1 MTIETAELVSRLNAS
16 RDSLKQLNI
25 GEYTLIRSARDVMAD
40 AANALDAYDKTM
52 QRIAEEPSA
61 LTHRQAAALIRS
73 APAPGREEI
82 EDAVEGLVMELM
94 QAVHVHYQADEDPDF
109 GEYARDY
116 TCAILALFHA
126 PAEAGG
132 GEAIGPFVTWAASV
146 MEGEAE
152 NVGNGFAPFNDADEY
167 VESITYGDLRLLAK
181 APSPTPPAGDGWEPI
196 ETAPKDG
203 TWFIGLTSHGRVEP
217 MRWISEDDDDGADG
231 GGDDWGYANVRF
243 TNVEH
248 WRPLPPPPVSKGEK
262 L

>member
-82 EDAVEGLVMELM
+82 ARVI
-94 QAVHVHYQADEDPDF
+94 DPDAWLLF
-109 GEYARDY
+109 ENANVLTMMRPTVSEWRVAPSLTKAD
-116 TCAILALFHA
+116 AILALFHA
-126 PAEAGG
+126 PADPGG
-132 GEAIGPFVTWAASV
+132 GEAIEPFVTWAASV
-146 MEGEAE
+146 MAGEAE

-167 VESITYGDLRLLAK
+167 VEGITYGDLRRLAK
-181 APSPTPPAGDGWEPI
+181 APTPPAGDGWKLVPNVPTPEMI
-196 ETAPKDG
+196 EA
-203 TWFIGLTSHGRVEP
+203 
-217 MRWISEDDDDGADG
+217 GAD
-231 GGDDWGYANVRF
+231 Y
-243 TNVEH
+243 
-248 WRPLPPPPVSKGEK
+248 RPLDAETKARETYRAMLAAAPPPPVSKGEK